1 MNASIAQAPRP
12 LSRLCAAA
20 LALLSALLLAVVWV
34 ATHALASDARPALGQ
49 ARTAPT
55 PVPVRYYLHEP
66 ATITAHTQTVVLVA
80 SLGRSV
86 SDFNELRAALAQ
98 AGYRTLAVE
107 SRGVVAWA
115 GGGLARYELR
125 DLADD
130 IRAALQGAGVGAQQR
145 VHVIGHAFGN
155 RIARTFAILYPQQT
169 ASLVLVG
176 AGDKTDNM
184 PPEVKRALI
193 TSVLS
198 FLPWSWRE
206 RAVSFAFFASGNA
219 VPEYWQRG
227 WSFWGALAQSRAA
240 RAAGKES
247 FHTGGQG
254 PMLVFQAQEDVV
266 APPRDAGEALKA
278 AYGDRVTLLPIPQ
291 AGHALLPE
299 QPERIAEATLAF
311 LRAHPV
317 P

>member
-1 MNASIAQAPRP
+1 MNASTAHAPRP
-12 LSRLCAAA
+12 FSRLRAAA
-20 LALLSALLLAVVWV
+20 LALLAAWLLAAVWV
-34 ATHALASDARPALGQ
+34 AMHALATDARPALGQ
-49 ARTAPT
+49 ARTAPG
-55 PVPVRYYLHEP
+55 PVPVRYYLQEP
-66 ATITAHTQTVVLVA
+66 ATITPQAQTVVLVA
-80 SLGRSV
+80 SLGRPV
-86 SDFNELRAALAQ
+86 SDFNELRAALAR

-130 IRAALQGAGVGAQQR
+130 IRAALLDAGVGTQQR

-155 RIARTFAILYPQQT
+155 RIARTFASLYPQQT
-169 ASLVLVG
+169 ASLTLVA

-184 PPEVKRALI
+184 APEAKHALT
-193 TSVLS
+193 TSILS

-206 RAVSFAFFASGNA
+206 SAVTFAFFASGNA

-240 RAAGKES
+240 KAVSRENFHAGG
-247 FHTGGQG
+247 HG
-254 PMLVFQAQEDVV
+254 PMLVLQAQDDVI

-278 AYGDRVTLLPIPQ
+278 TYGARVTLVPIPQ

-311 LRAHPV
+311 LRVHPAL
-317 P
+317 